1 MDIFSVIRSNDLEGV
16 SQWLKTG
23 PDINKPDNYGWTPIN
38 RAPYN
43 GRTGIVKL
51 LLAQPRIEFNKPDYQ
66 GKTPINNASY
76 SGYTEIVKLLLAQ
89 PGVDFNKPDY
99 QGKTPINRA
108 SNSGYTEIV
117 KLLLAQSGI
126 DFNKPDYQG
135 NTPINN
141 ASYCGYTDI
150 IKLLLA
156 QSGIEFNKP
165 DYKGKTPIDYAL
177 YKAHTEIVHILEEY
191 QKNPIKMRNI
201 YLREYFP
208 QIIEEY
214 FILMVLYSDDYFI
227 CADEGEIRRFFTM
240 VVILPQELQALIA
253 NIIVGSS
260 SNIPKLLFVNE
271 AIEKFLIKKLIFFL
285 IESVITI

>member
-1 MDIFSVIRSNDLEGV
+1 
-16 SQWLKTG
+16 
-23 PDINKPDNYGWTPIN
+23 
-38 RAPYN
+38 
-43 GRTGIVKL
+43 
-51 LLAQPRIEFNKPDYQ
+51 
-66 GKTPINNASY
+66 
-76 SGYTEIVKLLLAQ
+76 
-89 PGVDFNKPDY
+89 
-99 QGKTPINRA
+99 
-108 SNSGYTEIV
+108 
-117 KLLLAQSGI
+117 
-126 DFNKPDYQG
+126 
-135 NTPINN
+135 
-141 ASYCGYTDI
+141 
-150 IKLLLA
+150 
-156 QSGIEFNKP
+156 
-165 DYKGKTPIDYAL
+165 
-177 YKAHTEIVHILEEY
+177 
-191 QKNPIKMRNI
+191 MRLF